1 LVAFQGWRS
10 SFEGRLAADLGA
22 SRTHRLNPMDQSR
35 ALILAAE
42 GLDLWQEGHLAEA
55 EARYRKAIALANA
68 QHHRTPDIHGQY
80 AGLLMAMKRLAD
92 AGVHYETALR
102 LELQN
107 DPDEASPPVLT
118 ARYFLG
124 EYYLAMGDPD
134 SARRVVAPSLV
145 AAPEKPLPWLV
156 EAEALFLAGAVS
168 DAQPAAQRAL
178 SLAASPE
185 QRERIRSR
193 LSEVLEGAG

>member
-1 LVAFQGWRS
+1 M
-10 SFEGRLAADLGA
+10 
-22 SRTHRLNPMDQSR
+22 NQSR
-35 ALILAAE
+35 ALTLADE
-42 GLDLWQEGHLAEA
+42 GLDLWQEGHLVEA
-55 EARYRKAIALANA
+55 EAHYREAIALADVR
-68 QHHRTPDIHGQY
+68 HYRTPDIHGQY

-92 AGVHYETALR
+92 AGAHYEMALR
-102 LELQN
+102 LELES

-145 AAPEKPLPWLV
+145 VAVRKALPWLV
-156 EAEALFLAGAVS
+156 EAEALFLAGAVT
-168 DAQPAAQRAL
+168 DAQSAAQRAV
-178 SLAASPE
+178 SLATSPE

-193 LSEVLEGAG
+193 LSEVLEGGG